1 MLNTLNNNTLL
12 NFYHLLFPFQDNEEN
27 KEEEEEEKG
36 EEENKEVEENEKE
49 NEEEEVIQEIIP
61 IVSTQFFVS
70 ILT

>member
-1 MLNTLNNNTLL
+1 MTLNTLNNNTLL

-27 KEEEEEEKG
+27 KEEEEEEG
-36 EEENKEVEENEKE
+36 EEENKEVEENKKE
-49 NEEEEVIQEIIP
+49 NEEEEIQEIIP

>member
-1 MLNTLNNNTLL
+1 MTLNTLNNNTLL

-27 KEEEEEEKG
+27 KEEEEEKG

-49 NEEEEVIQEIIP
+49 NEEEIQEIIP
-61 IVSTQFFVS
+61 IVRTQFFVS